1 MVSDPLTLAHFL
13 NTFFTKVAGK
23 IVEEIEPTDR
33 PPDLNV
39 PFNVNSFSF
48 SKIPITFSEI
58 KEACDQLQSK
68 TSLDFEGFSLSF
80 IKKVI
85 LSISVPILH
94 VFRLSL
100 GSGVVPSQFKIAKVI
115 PVYKSGDKTNP
126 DNYRPISLLSSF
138 SKILEKVVAIRL
150 TSFLDAE
157 KILSKFQFGFRK
169 SHSTSHAMVHFMNS
183 ISQAINAK
191 KHTIAIF
198 CDLRKAFDTV
208 DHSILLK
215 KCIKWAFV
223 TLSWHGLKTT

>member
-1 MVSDPLTLAHFL
+1 
-13 NTFFTKVAGK
+13 
-23 IVEEIEPTDR
+23 
-33 PPDLNV
+33 
-39 PFNVNSFSF
+39 
-48 SKIPITFSEI
+48 
-58 KEACDQLQSK
+58 
-68 TSLDFEGFSLSF
+68 
-80 IKKVI
+80 
-85 LSISVPILH
+85 
-94 VFRLSL
+94 L

-150 TSFLDAE
+150 TSFLDCE

-169 SHSTSHAMVHFMNS
+169 SHSTSHAMVLFMNS